1 MLYYIYYGD
10 NNDITHISFYHV
22 YLYLYDITDTSM
34 GDMSSI
40 SALIDKAN
48 VIIQEKSD
56 GMSAVETMGVLKANI
71 KKLKSYQT
79 PEGLVSEEDSVAASS
94 EGSVSS
100 DQSDLSDIGNLTFQ
114 YEEEADPEVFFVPY
128 IWDVIVGTLTTTTM
142 EWTRNEI
149 QIFPLN
155 EDTEVAESLCEPE
168 VATGSQDDNTGST
181 LDNTEDVV

>member
-1 MLYYIYYGD
+1 MILLTYV
-10 NNDITHISFYHV
+10 YHV
-22 YLYLYDITDTSM
+22 YLYIIADTSM

-48 VIIQEKSD
+48 VIIQEESD
-56 GMSAVETMGVLKANI
+56 GMSAGETMGVLKANI

-142 EWTRNEI
+142 EWTRNKI

-155 EDTEVAESLCEPE
+155 EDTEVVEPLYESE
-168 VATGSQDDNTGST
+168 VATGSVKDDTGST